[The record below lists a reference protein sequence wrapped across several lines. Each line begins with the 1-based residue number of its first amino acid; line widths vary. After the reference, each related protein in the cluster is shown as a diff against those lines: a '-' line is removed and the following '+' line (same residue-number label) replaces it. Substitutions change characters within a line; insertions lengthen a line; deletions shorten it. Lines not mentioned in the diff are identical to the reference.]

1 MSILITG
8 AGGYVGQELA
18 SALLNSS
25 PELTVTLAD
34 VVAPGVPASAAQ
46 HESRAK
52 CIQADL
58 TSSKVVDEVFTSSNR
73 YDTVYL
79 LHGIMSSGAEANFE
93 LGMRVNFDATK
104 YILDRLRAVQ
114 PGVKVV
120 FTSSLAVYGLAPKGF
135 VIDETNFPPVPSSSY
150 GTQKLMIEFL
160 LNDYSRRGFI
170 DGRAVRLPTVT
181 VRAGKP
187 TQAASSFASGIIR
200 EPFHGEKAVLPVSR
214 ETEMWICSPYTVVKN
229 LIHAASVPG
238 EAFGDSRS
246 VNLPGLVVSVQ
257 EMLDALEEVGG
268 KDRRALVEEKY
279 DADIDRIVQT
289 WSPHFNP
296 ARALGLGFSEDIPM
310 VENVRRV
317 AASSS
322 SALPPPLSTPTFYL
336 LTMASRRLAYNFNQ
350 ALRSRA
356 ALKSI
361 QPVKRGF
368 ASPVALPSTT
378 QSTTLSNGFTIATD
392 YSPWAQTSTVGV
404 WIDAGSRAETDKT
417 NGTAHFLEHLAF
429 KGTSKRSQHQLELE
443 IENMGAHLN
452 AYTSRE
458 NTVYYAKSFNN
469 DVPKAVDILADILQ
483 NSKLEPAAIERER
496 DVILREQ
503 EEVDKQLEE
512 VVFDHLHA
520 TAYQHQPLGRTILGP
535 KENIQ
540 TITRDNLTDYIKT
553 NYTADRMV
561 LVGAGGIPHE
571 QLVKLAEQHFGS
583 LPSKPPTS
591 ALAALTAEQ
600 KRQPDFIGSE
610 VRVRDDT
617 LPTAHIALAVEGVS
631 WKDDDYFTALVAQ
644 AIVGNWDRAMGN
656 SPYLGSKLSSF
667 VERNNLANSFMS
679 FSTSYSD
686 TGLWGIYLVSENLTK
701 VDDLIHFALRE
712 WSRLSF
718 NVTAAEVE
726 RAKAQLK
733 ASILLSLDGTTAV
746 AEDIGRQI
754 ITTGRR
760 LSPEDIERT
769 IGNITE
775 KHVMD
780 FANRKLWDQ
789 DIALSAVG
797 SIEGILDY
805 NRLRSDMSRNAY

>member
-18 SALLNSS
+18 SALLASS
-25 PELTVTLAD
+25 PTLTVTLAD
-34 VVAPGVPASAAQ
+34 VVEPSIPSSAAQ
-46 HESRAK
+46 HASRAK
-52 CIQADL
+52 CVQADL
-58 TSSKVVDEVFTSSNR
+58 TSPSAVDELFTTSNR

-93 LGMRVNFDATK
+93 LGVKVNLDATR

-120 FTSSLAVYGLAPKGF
+120 FTSSLAVYGLAPKGQ

-150 GTQKLMIEFL
+150 GTQKLIIELL

-200 EPFHGEKAVLPVSR
+200 EPFHGEKAILPVSKDV
-214 ETEMWICSPYTVVKN
+214 EMWVCSPYTVVKN
-229 LIHAASVPG
+229 LIHAATVPA

-246 VNLPGLVVSVQ
+246 VNLPGLVVTVQ

-268 KDRRALVEEKY
+268 KERRALVEEKY
-279 DADIDRIVQT
+279 DADVDRIVQT

-296 ARALGLGFSEDIPM
+296 ARALKLGFSEDISIL
-310 VENVRRV
+310 ENVRQY
-317 AASSS
+317 A
-322 SALPPPLSTPTFYL
+322 TFNL
-336 LTMASRRLAYNFNQ
+336 NQ

-392 YSPWAQTSTVGV
+392 HSPWAQTSTVGV

-520 TAYQHQPLGRTILGP
+520 TAYQQQPLGRTILGP

-561 LVGAGGIPHE
+561 LVGAGGVPHE
-571 QLVKLAEQHFGS
+571 QLVRLAEEHFGS

-591 ALAALTAEQ
+591 AALALTAEQ
-600 KRQPDFIGSE
+600 KRLPEFIGSE
-610 VRVRDDT
+610 VRIRDDT

-686 TGLWGIYLVSENLTK
+686 TGLWGIYLVSENMTGL
-701 VDDLIHFALRE
+701 DDLIHFALRE

-769 IGNITE
+769 IGRITE
-775 KHVMD
+775 KDVME

-789 DIALSAVG
+789 DIAMSAVG

-805 NRLRSDMSRNAY
+805 NRIRSDMSRNAY